1 VIDIF
6 NEIKQ
11 WVESNKRF
19 ALATVVKT
27 WGSAPRPLG
36 SAMAIS
42 ENGEIL
48 GSVSGGCVEGDVSKK
63 ALDILESG
71 QSQLVHYG
79 VSDEQAWTVGLSC
92 GGKIDVFI
100 EPFFAFNEKDEI
112 WKELDQSIEHNQAGT
127 LLFDLSGA
135 KSNHLFIKANQIAVG
150 RIALDSEIKIAKRTI
165 EERKH
170 LFDADAKLFA
180 QLIPRKSQ
188 LIIIGAAHITVDLVD
203 FGNQFGFETIVID
216 PRGFFT
222 ANTQFKSEPD
232 QCIND
237 WPAEVLP
244 KFPLDQFTYVVTLS
258 HDPKIDDQALQIL
271 MSSDVAY
278 IGALGSKRTHAKR
291 VARLSEHG
299 FSDTQIANIHGPV
312 GLSINAK
319 TPKEIA
325 LSVIGQILQVKN
337 QFL

>member
-1 VIDIF
+1 MIDIF

-11 WVESNKRF
+11 WVEAGKRF

-27 WGSAPRPLG
+27 WGSAPRPIG

-42 ENGEIL
+42 EDGEIL

-63 ALDILESG
+63 ALAILENGDSE
-71 QSQLVHYG
+71 LVHYG

-100 EPFFAFNEKDEI
+100 EPFFAFNEQDEV
-112 WKELDQSIEHNQAGT
+112 WKALDQAVLSNKAGT
-127 LLFDLSGA
+127 LIFDLSD
-135 KSNHLFIKANQIAVG
+135 KKQNQLFVKADQSAVG
-150 RIALDSEIKIAKRTI
+150 RIASKAEIEIAKKTI
-165 EERKH
+165 EGRKN
-170 LFDADAKLFA
+170 LYDTEANVFA

-216 PRGFFT
+216 PRGFFAT
-222 ANTQFKSEPD
+222 NTQFKSEPD

-271 MSSDVAY
+271 MESNVAY

-291 VARLSEHG
+291 VDRLSEHG
-299 FSDTQIANIHGPV
+299 FSDTQIANIQGPV

-319 TPKEIA
+319 TPQEIA